1 MPRHTPRSRSFTASL
16 PTMTPH
22 AAIRR
27 NTENFHE
34 RSGRGV
40 TATGSGA
47 VHLSVGCAVA
57 RGSELGAAM
66 HSYDYWLI
74 LAFFAL
80 VLIPAPFLGRF
91 YYKVMEG
98 QRTWLSPILG
108 PVERGCYRVAGVD
121 PQAEQSWQ
129 KYTLALLAFNLAGF
143 LLLFAILL
151 FQDHLPLNP
160 QNLPG
165 QEWTLAFNTA
175 VSFMTNTNW
184 QSYSGEASL
193 SYLSQMAGLT
203 VQNFV
208 SAATGLAVLVA
219 LCRGISRRSTATL
232 GNFWVDM
239 TRATL
244 YGLLPM
250 CLVLALFLV
259 WQGVPQTFA
268 HYVNAVTMQGVDQ
281 VIPLGPAASQIAIKQ
296 LGTNGGGF
304 FGVNSAHPFEDPT
317 AWANL
322 FELSAII
329 LIPVALVFTFGHYVK
344 DLRQSRAILG
354 CMLALFL
361 IGGATSLWAE
371 YQPNPTLNNPAVEQT
386 APLEGKEARFGTTGT
401 VLWSVTTTAASNGSV
416 NGMHDSL
423 NPLSGMVA
431 LVNMMVG
438 EVIFGG
444 VGAGLYGM
452 LLNVLIAVFAA
463 GLPGPAG
470 AISNPGPHGFSQLL
484 YAYTS
489 ASANNGSAFGG
500 LSANTPFHN
509 LMLGLG
515 MLIGRFGYI
524 LPVLALAGSLAM
536 KKTAPIGQNSFPTHG
551 PLFVTLLTVTILLV
565 GGLTFLPT
573 LALGPI
579 AEHLSMGF

>member
-1 MPRHTPRSRSFTASL
+1 
-16 PTMTPH
+16 
-22 AAIRR
+22 
-27 NTENFHE
+27 
-34 RSGRGV
+34 
-40 TATGSGA
+40 
-47 VHLSVGCAVA
+47 
-57 RGSELGAAM
+57 M

-80 VLIPAPFLGRF
+80 VLVPAPWLGRF

-98 QRTWLSPILG
+98 QRTWLTPVLG
-108 PVERGCYRVAGVD
+108 PVERVCYRIAGVD
-121 PQAEQSWQ
+121 PQLEQSWQ
-129 KYTLALLAFNLAGF
+129 KYSLALLAFNLAGF
-143 LLLFAILL
+143 VLLFIILL

-160 QNLPG
+160 QHLPG

-184 QSYSGEASL
+184 QAYSGEASL
-193 SYLSQMAGLT
+193 SYFSQMAGLT

-219 LCRGISRRSTATL
+219 LCRGIGRRSVRTL
-232 GNFWVDM
+232 GNFWADM

-244 YGLLPM
+244 YGLLPL
-250 CLVLALFLV
+250 CLLLALLLV

-268 HYVNAVTMQGVDQ
+268 HYVDALTVQGNHQ
-281 VIPLGPAASQIAIKQ
+281 AIPLGPAASQIAIKQ

-304 FGVNSAHPFEDPT
+304 FGVNSAHPFENPT
-317 AWANL
+317 AWSNL
-322 FELSAII
+322 FELVSII

-344 DLRQSRAILG
+344 DMRQSRAIIA

-371 YQPNPTLNNPAVEQT
+371 YQPNPALANPVVEQT
-386 APLEGKEARFGTTGT
+386 APLEGKETRFGTTAT

-431 LVNMMVG
+431 LINMMVG

-452 LLNVLIAVFAA
+452 LLNVLIAVFLAGLMIGRTPEYLGKKLQAREVQLLVLTLMVMPIGVLVLGALAA
-463 GLPGPAG
+463 SLPGPAG

-500 LSANTPFHN
+500 FSANTPFHN

-524 LPVLALAGSLAM
+524 LPVLALAGSLAL
-536 KKTAPIGQNSFPTHG
+536 KKPAPVGQNSFPTHG
-551 PLFVTLLTVTILLV
+551 PLFVALLTMTILLV
-565 GGLTFLPT
+565 GGLTFLPA
-573 LALGPI
+573 LALGPV
-579 AEHLSMGF
+579 AEQLNMGF

>member
-1 MPRHTPRSRSFTASL
+1 
-16 PTMTPH
+16 
-22 AAIRR
+22 
-27 NTENFHE
+27 
-34 RSGRGV
+34 
-40 TATGSGA
+40 
-47 VHLSVGCAVA
+47 
-57 RGSELGAAM
+57 M
-66 HSYDYWLI
+66 HSYDYALI

-80 VLIPAPFLGRF
+80 VLVPAPFLGRF

-98 QRTWLSPILG
+98 QRTWLTPVFG
-108 PVERGCYRVAGVD
+108 PVEKVCYRVAGVD
-121 PQAEQSWQ
+121 PHTEQSWQ

-143 LLLFAILL
+143 VLLFAILL
-151 FQDHLPLNP
+151 LQQYLPLNP
-160 QNLPG
+160 QQLPG
-165 QEWTLAFNTA
+165 QEWTQAFNTA
-175 VSFMTNTNW
+175 VSFVTNTNW

-193 SYLSQMAGLT
+193 SYFSQMAGLT

-219 LCRGISRRSTATL
+219 LCRGISRRSAQTL

-268 HYVNAVTMQGVDQ
+268 HYVNAVTLQGVDQ

-304 FGVNSAHPFEDPT
+304 FGVNSAHPFENPS
-317 AWANL
+317 AWSNL
-322 FELSAII
+322 FEMASII

-344 DLRQSRAILG
+344 DLRQSRAIIA
-354 CMLALFL
+354 CMFALFL
-361 IGGATSLWAE
+361 IGGGTALYAE
-371 YQPNPTLNNPAVEQT
+371 YQPNPTLNSPLVEQA
-386 APLEGKEARFGTTGT
+386 APLEGKEVRFGTTGT
-401 VLWSVTTTAASNGSV
+401 VLWTVTTTAASNGSV

-423 NPLSGMVA
+423 NPISGMVA

-452 LLNVLIAVFAA
+452 LLNVLIAVFLA
-463 GLPGPAG
+463 GLMIGRTPEYLGKKLQAKEVQLLVVTLLVMPVGVLVLG
-470 AISNPGPHGFSQLL
+470 AIAAVLPSAVASVSNPGAHGFSQIL
-484 YAYTS
+484 YAFTS
-489 ASANNGSAFGG
+489 ASANNGSAFAG
-500 LSANTPFHN
+500 LNANTPFYN

-515 MLIGRFGYI
+515 MLLGRFGYI
-524 LPVLALAGSLAM
+524 LPVLALAGSLAL
-536 KKTAPIGQNSFPTHG
+536 KKTAPIGQDSFPTHG
-551 PLFVTLLTVTILLV
+551 PLFVALLTVTILLV

-579 AEHLSMGF
+579 AEQLTLGF

>member
-1 MPRHTPRSRSFTASL
+1 
-16 PTMTPH
+16 
-22 AAIRR
+22 
-27 NTENFHE
+27 
-34 RSGRGV
+34 
-40 TATGSGA
+40 
-47 VHLSVGCAVA
+47 
-57 RGSELGAAM
+57 M
-66 HSYDYWLI
+66 HGYDYGLI

-80 VLIPAPFLGRF
+80 VLVPAPFLGRF

-98 QRTWLSPILG
+98 QRTWLSPVLG
-108 PVERGCYRVAGVD
+108 PLERGCYRVAGVD
-121 PQAEQSWQ
+121 PAVEQSWQ
-129 KYTLALLAFNLAGF
+129 QYTLALLAFNLAGF
-143 LLLFAILL
+143 VLLFAILL
-151 FQDHLPLNP
+151 LQGYLPLNTE
-160 QNLPG
+160 QLPNM
-165 QEWTLAFNTA
+165 EWTQAFNTA

-193 SYLSQMAGLT
+193 SYLSQMVGLT

-219 LCRGISRRSTATL
+219 LCRGIGRKTTQTL

-244 YGLLPM
+244 YGLLPL
-250 CLVLALFLV
+250 CLLLALFLV

-268 HYVNAVTMQGVDQ
+268 HYVHGVTTMQGADQ

-304 FGVNSAHPFEDPT
+304 FGVNSAHPFENPT
-317 AWANL
+317 AWSNL
-322 FELSAII
+322 FELASII
-329 LIPVALVFTFGHYVK
+329 LIPAALVFTFGHYVK
-344 DLRQSRAILG
+344 DLRQSRAIIA
-354 CMLALFL
+354 CMLVLFL

-371 YQPNPTLNNPAVEQT
+371 YQPNPALNNAAVEQT
-386 APLEGKEARFGTTGT
+386 APLEGKEARFGTTAT

-416 NGMHDSL
+416 NAMHDSL
-423 NPLSGMVA
+423 NPLSGMVS

-452 LLNVLIAVFAA
+452 LLNVLIAVFLAGLMIGRTPEYLGKKLGAREVQLLVVTLLVMPVSVLVLGAVAA
-463 GLPGPAG
+463 SLPGPA
-470 AISNPGPHGFSQLL
+470 AAVSNPGAHGFSQLL

-489 ASANNGSAFGG
+489 AGANNGSAFGG
-500 LSANTPFHN
+500 FSANTPFHN

-524 LPVLALAGSLAM
+524 LPVLALAGSLAL
-536 KKTAPIGQNSFPTHG
+536 KRTAPIGQNSFPTHG

>member
-1 MPRHTPRSRSFTASL
+1 
-16 PTMTPH
+16 
-22 AAIRR
+22 
-27 NTENFHE
+27 
-34 RSGRGV
+34 
-40 TATGSGA
+40 
-47 VHLSVGCAVA
+47 
-57 RGSELGAAM
+57 M

-74 LAFFAL
+74 IAFFAV

-151 FQDHLPLNP
+151 FQNYLPLNP

-165 QEWTLAFNTA
+165 QEWTQAFNTA

-184 QSYSGEASL
+184 QSYSGEATL
-193 SYLSQMAGLT
+193 SYLSQMVGLT

-219 LCRGISRRSTATL
+219 LCRGIGRKSTKTL

-244 YGLLPM
+244 YGLLPL
-250 CLVLALFLV
+250 CLLLALYLV

-268 HYVNAVTMQGVDQ
+268 QYVNAVTMQGVDQ

-304 FGVNSAHPFEDPT
+304 FGVNSAHPFENPT
-317 AWANL
+317 AWSNL
-322 FELSAII
+322 FEVASII

-344 DLRQSRAILG
+344 DLRQSRAIIA

-371 YQPNPTLNNPAVEQT
+371 YQPNPTLANVAVEQT
-386 APLEGKEARFGTTGT
+386 APLEGKEARFGTTAT

-431 LVNMMVG
+431 MVNMMVG

-452 LLNVLIAVFAA
+452 LLNVLIAVFLAGLMIGRTPEYLGKKLQAREVQLLVVTLLVMPVGVLVLGAIAA
-463 GLPGPAG
+463 SLPGPVA
-470 AISNPGPHGFSQLL
+470 AVSNPGAHGFSQLL

-500 LSANTPFHN
+500 FGANTAFHN

-551 PLFVTLLTVTILLV
+551 PLFVVLLTVTILLV

-579 AEHLSMGF
+579 AEHLSLGF

>member
-1 MPRHTPRSRSFTASL
+1 
-16 PTMTPH
+16 
-22 AAIRR
+22 
-27 NTENFHE
+27 
-34 RSGRGV
+34 
-40 TATGSGA
+40 
-47 VHLSVGCAVA
+47 
-57 RGSELGAAM
+57 M
-66 HSYDYWLI
+66 HSYDYALI

-80 VLIPAPFLGRF
+80 VLVPAPFLGRF

-98 QRTWLSPILG
+98 QRTWLTPVFG
-108 PVERGCYRVAGVD
+108 PVEKVCYRVAGVD
-121 PQAEQSWQ
+121 PDTEQSWQ

-143 LLLFAILL
+143 VLLFAILL
-151 FQDHLPLNP
+151 LQQYLPLNP
-160 QNLPG
+160 QQLPG
-165 QEWTLAFNTA
+165 QEWTQAFNTA
-175 VSFMTNTNW
+175 VSFVTNTNW
-184 QSYSGEASL
+184 QSYSGEATL
-193 SYLSQMAGLT
+193 SYFSQMAGLT

-219 LCRGISRRSTATL
+219 LCRGISRRSAQTL

-244 YGLLPM
+244 YGLLPL

-268 HYVNAVTMQGVDQ
+268 HYVNALTLQGADQ

-304 FGVNSAHPFEDPT
+304 FGVNSAHPFENPS
-317 AWANL
+317 AWSNL
-322 FELSAII
+322 FEMASII

-344 DLRQSRAILG
+344 DLRQSRAIIA
-354 CMLALFL
+354 CMFALFL
-361 IGGATSLWAE
+361 IGGGTALYAE
-371 YQPNPTLNNPAVEQT
+371 YQPNPTLNSPLVEQA
-386 APLEGKEARFGTTGT
+386 APLEGKEVRFGTTGT
-401 VLWSVTTTAASNGSV
+401 VLWTETTTAASNGSV

-423 NPLSGMVA
+423 NPLGGMVA

-452 LLNVLIAVFAA
+452 LLNVLIAVFLA
-463 GLPGPAG
+463 GLMIGRTPEYLGKKLQAKEVQLLVVTLLVMPVGVLVLG
-470 AISNPGPHGFSQLL
+470 AIAAVLPSAVASVSNPGPHGFSQIL
-484 YAYTS
+484 YAFTS
-489 ASANNGSAFGG
+489 ASANNGSAFAG
-500 LSANTPFHN
+500 LSANTPFYN

-536 KKTAPIGQNSFPTHG
+536 KKTAPIGQDSFPTHG
-551 PLFVTLLTVTILLV
+551 PLFVALLTVTILLV

-579 AEHLSMGF
+579 AEQLTLGF

>member
-1 MPRHTPRSRSFTASL
+1 
-16 PTMTPH
+16 
-22 AAIRR
+22 
-27 NTENFHE
+27 
-34 RSGRGV
+34 
-40 TATGSGA
+40 
-47 VHLSVGCAVA
+47 
-57 RGSELGAAM
+57 M
-66 HSYDYWLI
+66 HSYDYGLI

-80 VLIPAPFLGRF
+80 VLLPAPWLGRF

-98 QRTWLSPILG
+98 QRTWLTPVMG
-108 PVERGCYRVAGVD
+108 PVEKVCYRIAGVD
-121 PQAEQSWQ
+121 PGIEQSWQ
-129 KYTLALLAFNLAGF
+129 KYTLALLVFNLRGF
-143 LLLFAILL
+143 VLLCAILL
-151 FQDHLPLNP
+151 LQQYLPLNP
-160 QNLPG
+160 QQLPG
-165 QEWTLAFNTA
+165 QEWTQAFNTA
-175 VSFMTNTNW
+175 VSFVTNTNW
-184 QSYSGEASL
+184 QSYSGEATL
-193 SYLSQMAGLT
+193 SYFSQMAGLT

-219 LCRGISRRSTATL
+219 LCRGISRRSAHTL

-244 YGLLPM
+244 YGLLPL

-268 HYVNAVTMQGVDQ
+268 HYVDAVTMQGADQ

-304 FGVNSAHPFEDPT
+304 FGVNSAHPFENPS
-317 AWANL
+317 AWSNL
-322 FELSAII
+322 FELASII

-344 DLRQSRAILG
+344 DLRQSRAIVA

-361 IGGATSLWAE
+361 IGGGTALYAE
-371 YQPNPTLNNPAVEQT
+371 HQPNPALNSPLVEQT
-386 APLEGKEARFGTTGT
+386 APLEGKEVRFGTTGS
-401 VLWSVTTTAASNGSV
+401 VLWTETTTSASNGSV
-416 NGMHDSL
+416 NAMHDSL
-423 NPLSGMVA
+423 NPLTGMVA

-452 LLNVLIAVFAA
+452 LLNVLIAVFLA
-463 GLPGPAG
+463 GLMIGRTPEYLGKKLQAKEVQLLVVTLLVMPVGVLVLG
-470 AISNPGPHGFSQLL
+470 AIAAVLPSAVASVSNPGPHGFSQIL
-484 YAYTS
+484 YAFTS
-489 ASANNGSAFGG
+489 ASANNGSAFAG
-500 LSANTPFHN
+500 LSANTPFYN

-536 KKTAPIGQNSFPTHG
+536 KKTAPIGQDSFPTHG
-551 PLFVTLLTVTILLV
+551 PLFVALLTVTILLV

-579 AEHLSMGF
+579 AEQLTLGF